1 MKALRKGDDFLDK
14 VRILDK
20 VQLYAIADP
29 SLCLNRDL
37 VDLIAQVIEGGAQMV
52 QLRDKKS
59 RDREFLELA
68 RKVHQITRKRKIPLI
83 INDRVDIA
91 KLMNAEG
98 VHLGEEDLPVKEAR
112 KILGSKKII
121 GASATDIK
129 TAKIKEQE
137 GADYIGLGP
146 IFETG
151 SKIIEKS
158 LGVDI
163 LKGAKKS
170 LKNPVFPI
178 GGINQCNLDQI
189 ISTGINRIAVIS
201 AIFGAEDVR
210 RATRELLRRLK

>member
-1 MKALRKGDDFLDK
+1 
-14 VRILDK
+14 V
-20 VQLYAIADP
+20 ADP

-37 VDLIAQVIEGGAQMV
+37 VRLIAQAIEGGAKMV

-59 RDREFLELA
+59 DDLKFLELA
-68 RKVHQITRKRKIPLI
+68 KRVHKITSKRRIPLI
-83 INDRVDIA
+83 INDRVDVA
-91 KLMNAEG
+91 KLGNAEG
-98 VHLGEEDLPVKEAR
+98 VHLGEEDIPIKEAR

-129 TAKIKEQE
+129 SAKRKERE

-151 SKIIEKS
+151 SKIIEKP

-163 LKGAKKS
+163 IKDAKKA
-170 LKNPVFPI
+170 LKIPVFPI

-189 ISTGINRIAVIS
+189 ISTGLKRIAVIS
-201 AIFGAEDVR
+201 AVFCATDVKK
-210 RATRELLRRLK
+210 ATQELLIKLK